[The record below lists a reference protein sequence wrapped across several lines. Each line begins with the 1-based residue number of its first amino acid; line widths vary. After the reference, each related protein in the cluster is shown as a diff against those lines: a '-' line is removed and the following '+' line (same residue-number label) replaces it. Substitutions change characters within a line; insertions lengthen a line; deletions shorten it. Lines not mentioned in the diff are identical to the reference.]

1 MIKVR
6 WLGSRKFIKRS
17 DNSAAGKESIIEAEK
32 GKSYLQLVWRKFRRS
47 RTAIVGGVVI
57 VIISILS
64 IFAPFFSPHDYLD
77 YQPRNAYQPPQRIH
91 FFDHNGKFHWRL
103 FVYKLKLGMDP
114 ETYTRIYK
122 EDTSQIYP
130 IRFFVRGWEYNLYG
144 ISSNLHLFGVD
155 EGGVIHL
162 FGTDTYG
169 RDLLGRIFLGGRVSL
184 SIALFGAMVTVVIG
198 SIMGAV
204 SGYFSGLVD
213 MIVQR
218 GIELLQSFPQLPL
231 WMALS
236 AALPKTWS
244 SLNIFVAMIA
254 IFSLLN
260 WPMLAREVR
269 GKVLS
274 FREQDFVM
282 AIKEMGGSD
291 ARIIFK
297 HLLPNCLSHIMV
309 VLTLSIPELILMESV
324 LSFLGLGIQPP
335 MVSWG
340 VLLQRAQKLETL
352 GEHPWIMLPGFFIIL
367 TVLGFNF
374 LGDGLRDA
382 ADPYSVRRT

>member
-1 MIKVR
+1 MK
-6 WLGSRKFIKRS
+6 LRKGT
-17 DNSAAGKESIIEAEK
+17 NIIEAEK
-32 GKSYLQLVWRKFRRS
+32 GKGYLRLVWRKFKKS
-47 RTAIVGGVVI
+47 KTAIGGGIAI
-57 VIISILS
+57 VTISILS
-64 IFAPFFSPHDYLD
+64 IFSPFFSPHDYLD
-77 YQPRNAYQPPQRIH
+77 YQPRRSFRPPQRIR
-91 FFDHNGKFHWRL
+91 FFDQNAKFHWRP
-103 FVYKLKLGMDP
+103 FVYDLNLEMDP
-114 ETYTRIYK
+114 ETYSRIYK
-122 EDTSQIYP
+122 EDTSWRFP
-130 IRFFVRGWEYNLYG
+130 IQFFVKGWEYKLFG
-144 ISSNLHLFGVD
+144 ISSNLHFFGVE
-155 EGGVIHL
+155 EGGQIHL
-162 FGTDTYG
+162 LGTDIYG

-184 SIALFGAMVTVVIG
+184 SIALFGAIVTVVIG

-204 SGYFSGLVD
+204 SGYFSGRVD
-213 MIVQR
+213 MVIQR
-218 GIELLQSFPQLPL
+218 AIEIIQSFPQLPL

-244 SLNIFVAMIA
+244 SLDIFIAMIA

-260 WPMLAREVR
+260 WPLLAREVR

-274 FREQDFVM
+274 YREQDFIM

-340 VLLQRAQKLETL
+340 VLLQRAQKIQTL
-352 GEHPWIMLPGFFIIL
+352 GQHPWITLPGFFIII